1 MNVNMIISCY
11 DEIKLR
17 YLLGVK
23 VNEGDWLTLTYL
35 QITKAAADDYNRGRS
50 YLIDLAS
57 REGVQLF
64 EDIGEAVE
72 CAIDSLPERCS
83 VTPVSR
89 AGTPQKISRPNTP
102 VKMRNPTL

>member
-17 YLLGVK
+17 YLLGMK
-23 VNEGDWLTLTYL
+23 VNESDWLTLTYL

-64 EDIGEAVE
+64 EDISEAVE

-102 VKMRNPTL
+102 VKMRNPPL

>member
-1 MNVNMIISCY
+1 MNVNMIISCC

-89 AGTPQKISRPNTP
+89 AGTPQKISRPNTDRKS
-102 VKMRNPTL
+102 VV